1 VAKANS
7 TLFVLYEN
15 NSYSGAEIMVN
26 TVHVIFV
33 SAKRRKEAMPG
44 ASLTDDN
51 AVMAEIASAVF
62 TVISAMLY

>member
-1 VAKANS
+1 
-7 TLFVLYEN
+7 
-15 NSYSGAEIMVN
+15 MVN

-62 TVISAMLY
+62 TVISTMLY